1 MVDCTTPGCRKTLPI
16 STLVGTDVKQLTRAV
31 SSDCAQNIVYLT
43 DDPGLIDVDSTDY
56 PAWLVG
62 TTYEAGETIEDAG
75 VVYTSLI
82 DGNIGNTPAAS
93 PTEWQGT
100 YLTAN
105 NRFQVVTSASQ
116 IATHWNECTGGVYS
130 SAFWDSNGFF
140 QLGSGTG
147 VSPGFFIITYWDRD
161 GAETIAQALDALYEC
176 FQCFEILVHPTYLND
191 GADFFDTSLQ
201 KDLEAWAAINDDKIV
216 SNLTED
222 AVMPAS
228 FVETTS
234 QAAQANALSYK
245 NSHYTWAG
253 ELCVATVD
261 GSCVETG
268 ASEVLFSPTHFKYA
282 AFLASFSTSAPSY
295 IPDPFFRGDI
305 QGEPTADLTASET
318 INVTGTDR
326 AQGGQLADA
335 TRYANVY
342 HSVAGRRGFLYGS
355 GVTGF
360 FSYDLMQTKY
370 IKRDMENEIL
380 DVLNRATNRGIST
393 LGLSS
398 IETRLISLATKYE
411 NQDIITLD
419 VQDFDDRVPDGYV
432 IIGQGAG
439 WLLTR
444 EPIEDLSL
452 AELSQGF
459 SPSYFFCYVNL
470 RQLRFVDLT
479 ICALL
484 KPDQLSEVF

>member
-1 MVDCTTPGCRKTLPI
+1 MVDCTTPGCRKVLPI
-16 STLVGTDVKQLTRAV
+16 STLVGASVRQLTNVV

-43 DDPGLIDVDSTDY
+43 DDAGLVDTDIAGY
-56 PAWLVG
+56 PAWLIG
-62 TTYEAGETIEDAG
+62 TTYEAGETVEESG
-75 VVYTSLI
+75 VIYRSLA
-82 DGNIGNTPAAS
+82 DGNIGNDPSVTPLF
-93 PTEWQGT
+93 WQST

-105 NRFQVVTSASQ
+105 NRFQVVGSQSQ
-116 IATHWNECTGGVYS
+116 ISEHYNECTAGVYS
-130 SAFWDSNGFF
+130 STYWDSNNFF
-140 QLGSGTG
+140 QLGAGSGI
-147 VSPGFFIITYWDRD
+147 SPGFFIISYWDRD
-161 GAETIAQALDALYEC
+161 GGETIAQALDALYEC

-191 GADFFDTSLQ
+191 GSDFFDTSLQ
-201 KDLEAWAAINDDKIV
+201 KEMEAWAAINDNKVV
-216 SNLTED
+216 SNLTAD
-222 AVMPAS
+222 PVMEAS

-245 NSHYTWAG
+245 YSHYTWAG
-253 ELCVATVD
+253 EKCVATVD
-261 GSCVETG
+261 GSCVDTG

-282 AFLASFSTSAPSY
+282 AFLASFITSAPSY

-326 AQGGQLADA
+326 NQGGQLADA

-370 IKRDMENEIL
+370 IKRDMENAIL

-393 LGLSS
+393 LGLTAL
-398 IETRLISLATKYE
+398 ETRMISLATKYE
-411 NQDIITLD
+411 SQDIITTD
-419 VQDFDDRVPDGYV
+419 IQDFEDRIPDNYV
-432 IIGQGAG
+432 IVSQGAG
-439 WLLTR
+439 WILSR
-444 EPIEDLSL
+444 EPIGDLSL

-459 SPSYFFCYVNL
+459 SPSYFFCYVSL